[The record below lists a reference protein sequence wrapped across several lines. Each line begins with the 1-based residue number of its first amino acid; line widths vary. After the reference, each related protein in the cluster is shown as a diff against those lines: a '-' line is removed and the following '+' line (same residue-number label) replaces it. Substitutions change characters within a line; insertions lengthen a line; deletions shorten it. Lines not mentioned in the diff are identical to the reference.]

1 VTGFQ
6 VQDDGMTTDTATTE
20 TVTTDPSTRGPL
32 RHDDPRFTFAKAVTL
47 AGEVIGAVRPDQLGD
62 PTPCAAMDVRSLLG
76 HLLEVLDRV
85 AVIGRDENPFAA
97 PPVPPAADNAW
108 TEAWQETAHA
118 VQSAWSDPAV
128 LDRIVELP
136 WSQVSGGETLDGYV
150 SELTV
155 HTWDLAVA
163 TGQHPS
169 WDDEVVAAGF
179 AAIRRILPDCDRAAM
194 IAAAAQTMPPE
205 LRDFPAPFAD
215 AVPVAPD
222 APLIDRLVAWNG
234 RNPALATG
242 S

>member
-1 VTGFQ
+1 VTGFEA
-6 VQDDGMTTDTATTE
+6 QDDGITTDTETTN
-20 TVTTDPSTRGPL
+20 PSSKPL
-32 RHDDPRFTFAKAVTL
+32 SDDDPRLTFAKAVAL
-47 AGEVIGAVRPDQLGD
+47 AGEVIEAVRPQQLDD
-62 PTPCAAMDVRSLLG
+62 PTHCGAMDVRSLLG

-97 PPVPPAADNAW
+97 PPVPPVADDAW
-108 TEAWQETAHA
+108 MGAWRETAHS
-118 VQSAWSDPAV
+118 VQSAWLDAAV

-169 WDDEVVAAGF
+169 FDDEVVAVGF
-179 AAIRRILPDCDRAAM
+179 AAIRKILPDCDRAAM
-194 IAAAAQTMPPE
+194 IAATAESLPPE
-205 LRDFPAPFAD
+205 LRHFPAPFAD
-215 AVPVAPD
+215 AVPVGPD

-234 RNPALATG
+234 RSPVLAARV
-242 S
+242 